1 MANARNVVTLDPDF
15 PLEIAAPFGCGIQ
28 TGAGAVLNTLRPAAG
43 TEIAVF
49 GTGGVGLAAVLAA
62 RIAGCTTIIGV
73 DRASGAARDGPRSRR
88 DPHHRAA
95 QDEDAVA
102 AVMRITGTGAD
113 FSLEATGSPQVFR
126 QAVDCPRRPA
136 CAA

>member
-1 MANARNVVTLDPDF
+1 MANARNVVRLAADF

-28 TGAGAVLNTLRPAAG
+28 TGAGAVLNVLRPAAG
-43 TEIAVF
+43 TAIAVF

-73 DRASGAARDGPRSRR
+73 DRHPARLETARDLGATHTI
-88 DPHHRAA
+88 DA

-102 AVMRITGTGAD
+102 AVMRITGTAPI
-113 FSLEATGSPQVFR
+113 SASRRPARRRCSVR
-126 QAVDCPRRPA
+126 RSSAPRRPA